1 VKETP
6 ILEQYKKIKE
16 KYREELLLFRMGDFY
31 ELFYDDAKK
40 ASEAL
45 GIVLTSKAMGKN
57 IRVPLAGIPVKA
69 AEQYIQ
75 KLLNMGYK
83 VAICEQVGEGKKL
96 MKREVVEVITPGTVL
111 QEGLLDEK
119 SHSYIA
125 VLIKGDDGKG
135 YIAVSDISTGDFFV
149 MEDEYKKII
158 EKLRALDVKELL
170 AFENVVQSIELKEF
184 NISVLREDTYFYSEH
199 VEKIKNFFGVSEL
212 SIFGL
217 NDSDGELIKVAS
229 LLLHYLEEKK
239 PGMLS
244 HIKGIRKLHPE
255 EYLFLDPQS
264 VKNLELISRWRTGE
278 KAGTLYDIMDR
289 TMTALGA
296 RFLKETILSPPRNTH
311 LIKKR
316 LKRVET
322 LTENKYT
329 LDKIRKKL
337 QGVYDIERIVAKI
350 SSLKHNS
357 RDFIKLRDSIKEGME
372 IFEIL
377 KEIDPFPEEYC
388 LKEELIELKEVI
400 ERIVVD
406 DPPLSPPGVV
416 KDGVSHELDELRDLL
431 THSKE
436 KILELEAKERDKTG
450 IQNLKIKYNQVF
462 GYYFEVT
469 KSNLNKVPDYFIRK
483 QTLVN
488 AERFFTRELKEL
500 EEKILSAEE
509 RSVEIEKEI
518 LGNLSKK
525 IISLAVFLK
534 EFADALKEIDLIQ
547 SFAFLAIE
555 RNYTKPVIR
564 EDTTLIIKEGR
575 HPVVEVTLG
584 EPFIPNDTFLD
595 TQEHMVYII
604 TGPNMSGKSTY
615 LRQVAL
621 ITIMAHMGSFVPA
634 SYAEIPLT
642 DRIFSRI
649 GASDD
654 LSRGV
659 STFMAEMLETAEILH
674 NATPQSLIIL
684 DEVGRG
690 TSTYDGLAIAWSTV
704 EYIIKHVQAKTLFA
718 THYHELSELKN
729 IYPQVKNFTMK
740 IREWENEIIFMRK
753 LVEGVC
759 DKSYGIHVAALAGL
773 PLELIEKAKEI
784 SVELEKKEED
794 IKNKMDRK
802 RKQLTLFSP
811 PPSYS
816 KVIDLLKQID
826 PDGITPRD
834 ALNLLYK
841 IKEELEK

>member
-16 KYREELLLFRMGDFY
+16 RYKEELLLFRMGDFY

-40 ASEAL
+40 ASAAL
-45 GIVLTSKAMGKN
+45 GIVLTSKPMGKN

-75 KLLNMGYK
+75 KLLNKGYK

-125 VLIKGDDGKG
+125 VLIKGEDNKG

-149 MEDEYKKII
+149 MEDEYKKIVK
-158 EKLRALDVKELL
+158 KLKALDVKELL
-170 AFENVVQSIELKEF
+170 TFENVAQSAELKDF
-184 NISVLREDTYFYSEH
+184 NISILKEDTYFDSEH
-199 VEKIKNFFGVSEL
+199 AEKIKIFFGVSKL
-212 SIFGL
+212 SVFGL
-217 NDSDGELIKVAS
+217 NESERELIKAAS
-229 LLLHYLEEKK
+229 LLLQYLEEKK

-244 HIKGIRKLHPE
+244 HIKGIRRLHAE

-278 KAGTLYDIMDR
+278 KVGTLYDVMDK
-289 TMTALGA
+289 TITAAGA
-296 RFLKETILSPPRNTH
+296 RFLKETILSPPKTPQI
-311 LIKKR
+311 IKKR
-316 LKRVET
+316 LKRVES
-322 LTENKYT
+322 LVENRFI
-329 LDKIRKKL
+329 LDKIREKL
-337 QGVYDIERIVAKI
+337 HGVHDIERIIAKI
-350 SSLKHNS
+350 SSLKHTS
-357 RDFIKLRDSIKEGME
+357 RDFIKLRNSIKEGLE
-372 IFEIL
+372 IFEII
-377 KEIDPFPEEYC
+377 KEIDPFPEEYR
-388 LKEELIELKEVI
+388 LREELIELENEI
-400 ERIVVD
+400 EKTVVEE
-406 DPPLSPPGVV
+406 PPISPPGIV
-416 KDGVSHELDELRDLL
+416 KEGISHELDELRDLL

-436 KILELEAKERDKTG
+436 KILELERKEKNRTG

-469 KSNLNKVPDYFIRK
+469 KSNLDKVPDYFIRK

-488 AERFFTRELKEL
+488 AERFFTKELKEL

-509 RSVEIEKEI
+509 RTIEIERGI
-518 LGNLSKK
+518 LRNLASK
-525 IISLAVFLK
+525 IISLASFLK
-534 EFADALKEIDLIQ
+534 EFADILKEIDLIQ

-555 RNYTKPVIR
+555 RNYTQPVIR
-564 EDTTLIIKEGR
+564 DDTTLIIREGR
-575 HPVVEVTLG
+575 HPVVEATLG
-584 EPFIPNDTFLD
+584 EPFIPNDTYLD
-595 TQEHMVYII
+595 THENMVYII

-634 SYAEIPLT
+634 SHAEIPLT

-674 NATPQSLIIL
+674 NATSQSLIIL

-704 EYIIKHVQAKTLFA
+704 EYIIKHVKAKTLFA

-729 IYPQVKNFTMK
+729 IYPQVKNYTMK

-773 PLELIEKAKEI
+773 PFELIERAKEI
-784 SVELEKKEED
+784 SIELEKKEED
-794 IKNKMDRK
+794 IKNRMDKK
-802 RKQLTLFSP
+802 RKQLSLFSI
-811 PPSYS
+811 PPSHS
-816 KVIDLLKQID
+816 KVINLLKQIN
-826 PDGITPRD
+826 PDGITPKD

-841 IKEELEK
+841 IKEELKK